1 MKDTIESR
9 MSRHEFG
16 RAIWL
21 MPAVFAVHI
30 LEEFAGG
37 FPEWVTNV
45 IGGSFHQSVF
55 VANNAIFMT
64 IMLSLTIWTSRS
76 MSRLPV
82 FLLVFWA
89 SANLFWDGLFHIV
102 ATAAFDRYSPGLIT
116 SVLLYI
122 PISLAV
128 AWITLYSRMLPIS
141 DFTAAAAMG
150 LALFVFVV
158 WYGLFHFAT

>member
-16 RAIWL
+16 RVIWL

-45 IGGSFHQSVF
+45 ISGSFNQSAF

-64 IMLSLTIWTSRS
+64 IMLALTIWTSRS
-76 MSRLPV
+76 TSRLPV

-102 ATAAFDRYSPGLIT
+102 ATAEFDRYSPASSPLSCFT
-116 SVLLYI
+116 SR
-122 PISLAV
+122 
-128 AWITLYSRMLPIS
+128 SRWRWL
-141 DFTAAAAMG
+141 G
-150 LALFVFVV
+150 
-158 WYGLFHFAT
+158 